1 MNPPNIC
8 VPKQD
13 VAVSPLLITNKY
25 KQSHPHTCKSE
36 IFTLGPKTIFLFQ
49 SFFLYKLTVSRIKNI
64 YEGIVS
70 FPLVFLVYKIR
81 EEAKQGSS

>member
-8 VPKQD
+8 VLKED
-13 VAVSPLLITNKY
+13 VAVSQLLITNKI
-25 KQSHPHTCKSE
+25 SHTNTPTHTCKYK
-36 IFTLGPKTIFLFQ
+36 IFTLRPKTILF
-49 SFFLYKLTVSRIKNI
+49 FYKLTVPRIKKNI

>member
-8 VPKQD
+8 VPKED

-25 KQSHPHTCKSE
+25 KQSHPQTCKSE
-36 IFTLGPKTIFLFQ
+36 IFTLGPKNNP
-49 SFFLYKLTVSRIKNI
+49 FFLYKLTVSRIKNI